1 MIAPSTTHEP
11 ITLTLT
17 ITDTECVAELMN
29 RTEGG
34 DREFF
39 ALSALR
45 VGVLS
50 LRQASGVIDRAG
62 LRNEGDRLLESLHTA
77 LKSHYEKTTNDI
89 GAVLEKYFDVNDGA
103 LLQRLDRL
111 VKKDGELETIL
122 SRNVGADSPLSSTL
136 DRHLGSKSPMMQ
148 TISIDRS
155 KGLLAALNEVLED
168 SVKSHNQTITSEFT
182 LDNKDSALSRLV
194 TKITDENGQLRKEF
208 SADIDALRKE
218 FSLDNESGALS
229 RLVGQVERSRRAIVA
244 EFSPEN
250 DNSILSKIG
259 RLLEST
265 NESIR
270 GSLTLDDETS
280 PLSRLKRELISAVG
294 EMEKKNTEFQSEV
307 RETLAALTAKRSE
320 AKRSTRHGDEF
331 HDEVGAFIE
340 NEAQRLNDVCELTGN
355 FPGAIPRCKKGDV
368 VVSLGPES
376 SAPGVNVVFE
386 AKNDKSYTLKKA
398 LDELSIAREN
408 RKSECGVFV
417 FARDAAPE
425 GLEPISRFGH
435 DIVVIWDS
443 EDPLSDVNLKAAYSI
458 ARCIAVDKSNEDKT
472 KTGEIVAIENAV
484 KAVARSIEVLSSI
497 QTMATTVKNNG
508 EKIVKKAAK
517 LQSDVSEQLELI
529 DQHVGNLEGN
539 PTRQSN

>member
-1 MIAPSTTHEP
+1 M
-11 ITLTLT
+11 
-17 ITDTECVAELMN
+17 
-29 RTEGG
+29 
-34 DREFF
+34 
-39 ALSALR
+39 
-45 VGVLS
+45 
-50 LRQASGVIDRAG
+50 
-62 LRNEGDRLLESLHTA
+62 
-77 LKSHYEKTTNDI
+77 
-89 GAVLEKYFDVNDGA
+89 
-103 LLQRLDRL
+103 
-111 VKKDGELETIL
+111 
-122 SRNVGADSPLSSTL
+122 
-136 DRHLGSKSPMMQ
+136 
-148 TISIDRS
+148 
-155 KGLLAALNEVLED
+155 
-168 SVKSHNQTITSEFT
+168 
-182 LDNKDSALSRLV
+182 
-194 TKITDENGQLRKEF
+194 
-208 SADIDALRKE
+208 
-218 FSLDNESGALS
+218 
-229 RLVGQVERSRRAIVA
+229 
-244 EFSPEN
+244 
-250 DNSILSKIG
+250 SKIG

-280 PLSRLKRELISAVG
+280 PLSRLKRELIGAVG

-376 SAPGVNVVFE
+376 SAPCVNVVFE

-443 EDPLSDVNLKAAYSI
+443 EAPLSDVNLKAAYSI
-458 ARCIAVDKSNEDKT
+458 ARCIAVDKSKEDKT

-484 KAVARSIEVLSSI
+484 KAVTRSIEVLSSI
-497 QTMATTVKNNG
+497 QTIATTVKNNG